1 VRVILVVLALIWVV
15 ALTPTILRKLAEREF
30 TYSVARFHRSLRVMR
45 QVHPNQVTAAGAAG
59 GLGVGASGASRVT
72 GLRSRGSYGIPL
84 RPPVASASTSAVS
97 MAALRSSGPTARRRR
112 RVLGVLAGSLAGS
125 FLLGFVPTL
134 GAFWDVSLFLLA
146 VTAAYVALLIHFR
159 RVAVERAQKVVP
171 IERGPQLEAVA
182 AETVPGGSRVRPYRA
197 TDARSPYLERIGA
210 VRISGEVR
218 ERRPA
223 VVVVG

>member
-1 VRVILVVLALIWVV
+1 VILVVLALIWVV

-45 QVHPNQVTAAGAAG
+45 QVHPNQVAAAGAGG
-59 GLGVGASGASRVT
+59 GLGVGASSASRVI
-72 GLRSRGSYGIPL
+72 GLHSRGSSYGTPL
-84 RPPVASASTSAVS
+84 RPPVASASAPAAVPV
-97 MAALRSSGPTARRRR
+97 ALHASGPTARRRR
-112 RVLGVLAGSLAGS
+112 RVLAVLAGGLVGT
-125 FLLGFVPTL
+125 FLLGFVPAL
-134 GAFWDVSLFLLA
+134 DALWDVSLFLLA

-182 AETVPGGSRVRPYRA
+182 MDAVPGGSRVRPYRA
-197 TDARSPYLERIGA
+197 SDVRSPYLERIGA